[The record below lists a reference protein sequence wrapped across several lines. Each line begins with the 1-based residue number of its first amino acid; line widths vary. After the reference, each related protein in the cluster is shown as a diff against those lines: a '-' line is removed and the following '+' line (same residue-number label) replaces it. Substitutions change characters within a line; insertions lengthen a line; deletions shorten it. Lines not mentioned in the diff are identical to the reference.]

1 MYHTAHQYI
10 TSAQSSNSYA
20 QYHIPKMLNDDD
32 TSEDNPFRVSS
43 RREIVSLLNSMMD
56 RNQLLS
62 LMIKGGSES
71 IITSILEVDPE
82 DNWLVMD
89 SAPSAVLNE
98 HILESDKIAFEAL
111 YNNIRITFNADA
123 AESVEYEGRT
133 ALRVMIPPSLIR
145 LQRREYFRIATP
157 MTKPIKCTINMQR
170 EDGAI
175 MPIVT
180 VLYNI
185 SAGGV
190 GLTDEKCILEGTI
203 GHIYENCMLD
213 LNDGPVIPVKLAV
226 RGFKEVKLTTG
237 KTVHRFGCEFIDIQ
251 RGALGAIQRFI
262 TKIERGQ
269 NAKASGML

>member
-1 MYHTAHQYI
+1 MPNQ
-10 TSAQSSNSYA
+10 
-20 QYHIPKMLNDDD
+20 DDISD
-32 TSEDNPFRVSS
+32 DNPFRVSS

-71 IITSILEVDPE
+71 VITSILDVDE
-82 DNWLVMD
+82 ADNTMVLD
-89 SAPSAVLNE
+89 SAPSAMLNDN
-98 HILESDKIAFEAL
+98 ILRAKTISFEAL
-111 YNNIRITFNADA
+111 YNNIRITFQVGGAD
-123 AESVEYEGRT
+123 STEYEGRP
-133 ALRVMIPPSLIR
+133 ALLVNIPPSLIR

-157 MTKPIKCTINMQR
+157 MAKPIKCTINLTR

-175 MPIVT
+175 MPVVT
-180 VLYNI
+180 LLYNI

-190 GLTDEKCILEGTI
+190 GLTDDKCLLDGTL
-203 GHIYENCMLD
+203 GHIYDNCMLD
-213 LNDGPVIPVKLAV
+213 FNDGTVIPVKLAV

-251 RGALGAIQRFI
+251 RGALGSIQRFI
-262 TKIERGQ
+262 TKIEREQ